1 MSGRME
7 KESKIREKI
16 EKKLEDAP
24 MILTYFYN
32 WMDAREKTF
41 NTMERYIDHVIEFM
55 NFYTKGKR
63 DDQFYEKVTDND
75 IERYMIFIRQKTV
88 DNKVVQVGDS
98 IRATKWSALNTFFS
112 FLVKKKY
119 IEVNPV
125 SKTDR
130 PKMRTKNE
138 VTYMTPEEVKS
149 VFERIE
155 NESTKMFKNRDS
167 CIIALG
173 LCTGLRV
180 SAIVNIDVEDID
192 FHTNIIKV
200 IEKGKKTREI
210 KFSDNF
216 RNLLIVWLKDR
227 ELYFDGDPN
236 FGPLFISKKRQRIS
250 VDSVQEMI
258 AKYTTHLSKHITP
271 HNLRSSAAMN
281 LYTSNVGVLAIADLL
296 GHENI
301 TTTQRYINAYEKE
314 KENVVNILDNM
325 I

>member
-41 NTMERYIDHVIEFM
+41 NTMEKYIDHVIEFM
-55 NFYTKGKR
+55 NFYTKSKR

-180 SAIVNIDVEDID
+180 SAIVNIDIEDID
-192 FHTNIIKV
+192 FHTNVIKV

-271 HNLRSSAAMN
+271 HKLRSSAAMN

>member
-192 FHTNIIKV
+192 FHTNVIKV

-271 HNLRSSAAMN
+271 HKLRSSAAMN

>member
-41 NTMERYIDHVIEFM
+41 NTMEKYIDHVIEFM

-88 DNKVVQVGDS
+88 DNKIVQVGDS

-192 FHTNIIKV
+192 FHTNVIKV

-250 VDSVQEMI
+250 VDSIQEMI

-271 HNLRSSAAMN
+271 HKLRSSAAMN

>member
-41 NTMERYIDHVIEFM
+41 NTMEKYIDHVIEFM

-180 SAIVNIDVEDID
+180 SAIVNIDIEDIN
-192 FHTNIIKV
+192 FHTNVIKV

-271 HNLRSSAAMN
+271 HKLRSSAAMN

>member
-41 NTMERYIDHVIEFM
+41 NTMEKYIDHVIEFM

-75 IERYMIFIRQKTV
+75 IEKYMIFIRQKTV

-138 VTYMTPEEVKS
+138 VTYMTQEEVKS

-192 FHTNIIKV
+192 FHTNVIKV

-271 HNLRSSAAMN
+271 HKLRSSAAMN

>member
-63 DDQFYEKVTDND
+63 DDQLYEKVTDND

-192 FHTNIIKV
+192 FHTNVIKV

-236 FGPLFISKKRQRIS
+236 FGP
-250 VDSVQEMI
+250 
-258 AKYTTHLSKHITP
+258 
-271 HNLRSSAAMN
+271 
-281 LYTSNVGVLAIADLL
+281 
-296 GHENI
+296 
-301 TTTQRYINAYEKE
+301 
-314 KENVVNILDNM
+314 
-325 I
+325 

>member
-1 MSGRME
+1 MSGRIE
-7 KESKIREKI
+7 KESQIRAKI
-16 EKKLEDAP
+16 EKKLETAP
-24 MILTYFYN
+24 RILTYFYS

-41 NTMERYIDHVIEFM
+41 NTMEKYIDHVIEFYE
-55 NFYTKGKR
+55 FYTKGKM
-63 DDQFYEKVTDND
+63 DENFYEKVTDDD

-88 DNKVVQVGDS
+88 NGKTIQVGDS
-98 IRATKWSALNTFFS
+98 IRATKWSALNTFFT

-119 IEVNPV
+119 IDINPV
-125 SKTDR
+125 SRTER

-155 NESTKMFKNRDS
+155 NESTKKLKNRDS

-192 FHTNIIKV
+192 FHTNVIRV

-210 KFSDNF
+210 KFSENF
-216 RNLLIVWLKDR
+216 RNLLIIWLKDR
-227 ELYFDGDPN
+227 EIYFDGESN
-236 FGPLFISKKRQRIS
+236 SGPLFISRKRQRLS

-271 HNLRSSAAMN
+271 HKLRSSAAMN
-281 LYTSNVGVLAIADLL
+281 LYSSNVGVLAIADLL

-314 KENVVNILDNM
+314 KENVVNILDSM
-325 I
+325 F